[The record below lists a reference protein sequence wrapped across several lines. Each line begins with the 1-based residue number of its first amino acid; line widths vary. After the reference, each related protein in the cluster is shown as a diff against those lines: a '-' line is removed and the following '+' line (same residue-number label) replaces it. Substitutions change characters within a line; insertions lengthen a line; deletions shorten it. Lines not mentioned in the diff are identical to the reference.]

1 MFVGGGGALVKGNPL
16 RTSDPN
22 QRPFFAVKLNKKQ
35 DKGETMQVK
44 KEMKHA
50 IGLFIESWNPL
61 PMHPPPLLPAPYVL
75 QIPLSS
81 ELQTNPNTLLPFTF
95 ALLTGLYRYQHF
107 FYLRLAR
114 VLRLHGM

>member
-1 MFVGGGGALVKGNPL
+1 
-16 RTSDPN
+16 
-22 QRPFFAVKLNKKQ
+22 
-35 DKGETMQVK
+35 MQVK

-50 IGLFIESWNPL
+50 IAIGLLIESWNPL
-61 PMHPPPLLPAPYVL
+61 PMQPPSPSPAPFFL
-75 QIPLSS
+75 RIPLSS

>member
-1 MFVGGGGALVKGNPL
+1 
-16 RTSDPN
+16 
-22 QRPFFAVKLNKKQ
+22 
-35 DKGETMQVK
+35 MQVK
-44 KEMKHA
+44 KEMKHAVA

-61 PMHPPPLLPAPYVL
+61 PMHPPAPYFL
-75 QIPLSS
+75 RIPLSS

>member
-1 MFVGGGGALVKGNPL
+1 
-16 RTSDPN
+16 
-22 QRPFFAVKLNKKQ
+22 
-35 DKGETMQVK
+35 MQVK
-44 KEMKHA
+44 KEMKHAVA
-50 IGLFIESWNPL
+50 IGLFIESWNPYQCN
-61 PMHPPPLLPAPYVL
+61 PPPSLPPAPYFL
-75 QIPLSS
+75 RIPLSS